1 MIKQVRKTL
10 RGSAGFTLVELV
22 VVIAVLGILAGVGTV
37 GYSGYIQRANEA
49 VDDTLYHDIIYAGA
63 IGYSYTG
70 ARGSVEV
77 DKEGAAVHSG
87 DEAIIGKWMEDA
99 FGRDWQTTVKYKTD
113 TFANDPWKNV
123 IYLPGSSSADSIV
136 WDDESESML
145 DKVNDSNY
153 SGNEEELMNTV
164 DKLADALA
172 NKADLVN
179 VLAALDSEGYK
190 TYMEEMYRKGYV
202 LKDGDTY
209 TVKPGME
216 DEFANASVLYIAS
229 QYQTDENYNADTA
242 LESLKNAL
250 NSSGTT
256 IPEMYEQF
264 AGAGNN
270 NGLAGAALAY
280 ALTLGYANSGFVDE
294 DTAASIK
301 NQASNGVT
309 GLSTMMNF
317 IASVN
322 GQPGFKDYL
331 DSADA
336 KSDIDGY
343 FGAMQLLNKYG
354 DKIDITIDDAY
365 GNGAMSLIQAI
376 LNGK

>member
-1 MIKQVRKTL
+1 MIRQVRKTL

-63 IGYSYTG
+63 IGSYADPGVT
-70 ARGSVEV
+70 GSVTV
-77 DKEGAAVHSG
+77 DKAGASTENVTIAQ
-87 DEAIIGKWMEDA
+87 WMSNA
-99 FGRDWQTTVKYKTD
+99 FGSDWQTTVKYKTD

-123 IYLPGSSSADSIV
+123 IYLPGYSSADSIV

-190 TYMEEMYRKGYV
+190 TYMEEMFRKGYV

-264 AGAGNN
+264 AVAGND

-322 GQPGFKDYL
+322 GQQSFKAYL
-331 DSADA
+331 DSEDA

-365 GNGAMSLIQAI
+365 GNGAMSLIQGI